1 MEGTIAFYADCLL
14 KIFLAFAAGFILGLE
29 RKSRQRDVG
38 MRTLILICISASMLS
53 ILSDYISREIGTAD
67 NARIAAGVVS
77 GIGFLGAGVIMKT
90 GFNIKGLTSAAIIWA
105 DATIGLCIGE
115 GLYVPSFILVTVCVV
130 SLLALE
136 KVESLWFPAGITKFL
151 HLTFKTE
158 KLDMLELSEVIHKY
172 GFYIKDVNISKKDEL
187 NQTVVVYRVMSPR
200 MSDYTQFIES
210 LNTVAQLSEFS
221 IGETNI
227 F

>member
-1 MEGTIAFYADCLL
+1 MFDFYLDCLI
-14 KIFLAFAAGFILGLE
+14 KILLAFAAGFILGLE

-53 ILSDYISREIGTAD
+53 ILSDYISKEIGTAD
-67 NARIAAGVVS
+67 NARLAAGVVS

-115 GLYVPSFILVTVCVV
+115 GLFIPSFILVFICVV

-136 KVESLWFPAGITKFL
+136 KVESLWFPAGSTKFL

-158 KLDMLELSEVIHKY
+158 TLDMLRLGEVIQKY
-172 GFYIKDVNISKKDEL
+172 GFYIKDVNLSKSDEL
-187 NQTVVVYRVMSPR
+187 MQTVVEYRVMAPR
-200 MSDYTQFIES
+200 INDYTDFIQS
-210 LNTVAQLSEFS
+210 LNTVAKLSEFS
-221 IGETNI
+221 IGELNKAI
-227 F
+227 